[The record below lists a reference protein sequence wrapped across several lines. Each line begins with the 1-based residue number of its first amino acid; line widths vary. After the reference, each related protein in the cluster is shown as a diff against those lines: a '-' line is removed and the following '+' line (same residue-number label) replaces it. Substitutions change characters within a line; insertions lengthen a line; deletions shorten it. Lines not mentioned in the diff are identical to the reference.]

1 MPFYLI
7 QADYSTEG
15 AKSLAGHPQHRE
27 EALGKAIASLGGR
40 MLHFFYSFG
49 DYDAVVLAE
58 LPDNQAAAA
67 LSLASDSAGATRK
80 VHTTV
85 LLSVAEAMDAMARAK
100 PGTYTPPA

>member
-1 MPFYLI
+1 MI
-7 QADYSTEG
+7 RIR
-15 AKSLAGHPQHRE
+15 KLAACFTG
-27 EALGKAIASLGGR
+27 L
-40 MLHFFYSFG
+40 
-49 DYDAVVLAE
+49 
-58 LPDNQAAAA
+58 AA